1 MRVLAIIPAR
11 SGSKRL
17 VGKNTKYLI
26 NKPLITWSVEFA
38 QSVPWFSVIHVSTD
52 SQEIAD
58 ICMDSG
64 VYVPQLRP
72 AALATDEATTFDVVS
87 HVLTEKSKQGQIFD
101 TVALLQPTSPIRF
114 KQRWDDAYQL
124 LNSGNYDAIVGVSVA
139 DTHPY
144 LVFRN
149 SEEGFLEP
157 WVNHDITVSRSQ
169 DFPPAYAVNG
179 SLYLI
184 KVDALLEQKT
194 FFPKKCGAVVCPE
207 PVENSDIDTPF
218 DWRVAEMLI
227 RDWMV
232 SK

>member
-1 MRVLAIIPAR
+1 MRILAIIPAR

-17 VGKNTKYLI
+17 PGKNTKYLI
-26 NKPLITWSVEFA
+26 NKPLISWTVEFA
-38 QSVPWFSVIHVSTD
+38 QSVPWFTAIHVSTD

-58 ICMDSG
+58 ICINSG
-64 VYVPQLRP
+64 VPVPQLRP
-72 AALATDEATTFDVVS
+72 AALATDEATTFDVVQD
-87 HVLTEKSKQGQIFD
+87 VLDERRKQGQSFD
-101 TVALLQPTSPIRF
+101 SVALLQPTTPVRF

-124 LNSGNYDAIVGVSVA
+124 LNSGNYDAVVGVSPA

-149 SEEGFLEP
+149 SEAGFLEP
-157 WVNHDITVSRSQ
+157 WVSRDITLTRSQ

-184 KVDALLEQKT
+184 KVAALLKQKT
-194 FFPKKCGAVVCPE
+194 FFPKKCGSVICSE
-207 PVENSDIDTPF
+207 PVENSDIDTLF

-227 RDWMV
+227 TDWMTQ
-232 SK
+232 